1 MVAKCRGGT
10 KGSCSTAVR
19 PCPHPRS
26 RCFQDV
32 GQPGAAGGAHV
43 RRQTA
48 HPDELRCERGRAVL
62 RQQQQRLCWGGLRSN
77 GESAGQPGHPLL
89 LLSISTTHSLVLRGS
104 ACSRAQ
110 RPRFSLTW
118 CHRSGWSS
126 VSPPSIPLVSLLQ
139 QQIPFLIKAL
149 RFCLQIHV

>member
-1 MVAKCRGGT
+1 MVAKRRGGT
-10 KGSCSTAVR
+10 KGSCSTAVP

-89 LLSISTTHSLVLRGS
+89 LLSISTTHRSVLRGS

-126 VSPPSIPLVSLLQ
+126 VSPVY
-139 QQIPFLIKAL
+139 PFGQSSAAANT
-149 RFCLQIHV
+149 FPF